1 MDSSRVLKMR
11 DDLFQQMSQN
21 IIVALFSIFKRIERS
36 LKNAQST
43 VYKTI
48 NNL

>member
-36 LKNAQST
+36 LKNAQSI
-43 VYKTI
+43 VYKSI